1 MEYRRLG
8 TSGLKVS
15 PLCLGTMDFGEGA
28 GERTAGRI
36 VAMAREAGV
45 NFIDTADVNA
55 GGLSERIVGRALR
68 RDRDRWVLATKSGNS
83 MGSGPNQTGMG
94 RKWIMEA
101 IDGSLRRL
109 GTDYVD
115 IYYLD
120 IDDGVTPLEE
130 TIATLGDLIRLGKV
144 RGWGFSNFSAWRIA
158 EMIGICAKFGV
169 ARPVA
174 AQPCYNAVTRMA
186 ERDTLPACAH
196 FGVGVVSYSPLAR
209 GVLTGKYAPGA
220 APPKHSRAGRGDRRM
235 LETEFRQESLTIA
248 RKIQARAGK
257 RAMTAAQF
265 AVNWILNNALVT
277 SVVAGPRTVGQ
288 WSGYLGAL
296 KHPFTAADEAF
307 VDGLVQIGHASTP
320 GYTDPRYPVAGRRPR
335 VAPHL
340 GPDLI

>member
-8 TSGLKVS
+8 ASGLEVS

-55 GGLSERIVGRALR
+55 GGLSERIVGQAVR

-83 MGSGPNQTGMG
+83 MGPGPNQSGMG
-94 RKWIMEA
+94 RKWILQA

-120 IDDGVTPLEE
+120 IDDAATPLEE
-130 TIATLGDLIRLGKV
+130 TIGALGDLIRLGKV
-144 RGWGFSNFSAWRIA
+144 RSWGFSNFPAWRIA
-158 EMIGICAKFGV
+158 EMMGICGKIGV
-169 ARPVA
+169 SRPVA
-174 AQPCYNAVTRMA
+174 AQPCYNAVTRLA
-186 ERDTLPACAH
+186 ELDTLPACVH
-196 FGVGVVSYSPLAR
+196 FGIGVVTYSPLAR

-220 APPKHSRAGRGDRRM
+220 APPRGSRAGRGDKRM
-235 LETEFRQESLTIA
+235 LETEFRHESLIIA
-248 RKIQARAGK
+248 RKIKARARERG
-257 RAMTAAQF
+257 MTAAQF
-265 AVNWILNNALVT
+265 AVNWVLNNTLVT
-277 SVVAGPRTVGQ
+277 SVVAGPRTARQ

-296 KHPFTAADEAF
+296 KHPFTAGDEAF
-307 VDGLVQIGHASTP
+307 VDGLVRPGHASTP
-320 GYTDPRYPVAGRRPR
+320 GFVDPRYPVTGRRPR
-335 VAPHL
+335 V
-340 GPDLI
+340 G